1 MGCAAAHPASVR
13 LACARSHTPLLLLQ
27 VALEGGR
34 RRRSAGE
41 RRPKPAEL
49 AGIDPAAGEPNAP
62 APPEPKKDDDDR
74 LSDDGIGSDDN
85 PFDDE
90 LVDET
95 CPSLAAAGKMSSAGD
110 GLSCSPASCNIVDNP
125 DCDDVTFTQP
135 MNDMES
141 CTDEPESL
149 IYDLFEAEV
158 NDNARSDCSAVVEEH
173 PLCANLPSFLA
184 PLSHAF
190 VGAYCNDVSIYTI
203 F

>member
-1 MGCAAAHPASVR
+1 MDAGEDCNSGGGPTDDICADTCAA
-13 LACARSHTPLLLLQ
+13 CG
-27 VALEGGR
+27 EGSDDG
-34 RRRSAGE
+34 GGGGGGDD
-41 RRPKPAEL
+41 K
-49 AGIDPAAGEPNAP
+49 
-62 APPEPKKDDDDR
+62 PKKDDDDR

-173 PLCANLPSFLA
+173 PLCANLTSFLA